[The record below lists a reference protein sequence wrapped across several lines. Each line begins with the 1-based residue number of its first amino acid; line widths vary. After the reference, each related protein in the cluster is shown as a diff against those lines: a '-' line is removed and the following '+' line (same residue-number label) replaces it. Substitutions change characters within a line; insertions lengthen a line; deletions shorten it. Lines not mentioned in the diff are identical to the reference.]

1 MKNLSGMDY
10 EYVYLNYVND
20 NDSNDND
27 DGTDNSKTVN
37 SLSPSLSPSDN
48 SVEGNHH
55 VDGEMDDDVEDSGSE
70 QELTNLGWLTD
81 LKKLASWPDIVAGGT
96 VDDDEIIEP
105 ISDKSLSEERF
116 KKFMIQVKQSQ
127 QIYLDRED
135 LYRNNEHEKPPFN
148 YAQIIAMAMMDCGKM
163 TLKDICKWIQDRFAY
178 FRCNDNWN
186 NSIRHNLSL
195 HFCFTKIAR
204 GKNEKGKG
212 GYWELSM
219 NTTKSER
226 KRIRNRRKRFLNDNN
241 SKATPTAAKYHP
253 RKIKKPSKA
262 NIAVTE
268 IVANEID
275 NNVISSEELPGENV
289 NSCVELDVQ
298 ELISDGEIIVRT
310 EPIQF
315 VLDPNDIQFNAT
327 IVASNELQEFEER
340 SVINDG
346 SNEIFLGCDIPLSG
360 DCVIIPYN
368 CQANGNQTTD
378 DDILAS
384 NIHSAYLT
392 PTGTQQNGPNVIV
405 EPMPYTLSE
414 MDTVLD
420 IERELSNFV
429 DIPDPAE
436 LVENGYFDYTNW

>member
-10 EYVYLNYVND
+10 VYLNYAND

-27 DGTDNSKTVN
+27 DGTDNSKIVN

-48 SVEGNHH
+48 SVEGNHN
-55 VDGEMDDDVEDSGSE
+55 VEDGEIDDDMDDNGSE

-96 VDDDEIIEP
+96 VDDDDIIEP
-105 ISDKSLSEERF
+105 ISDKNLSEERF

-135 LYRNNEHEKPPFN
+135 LYRHNEHEKPPFN

-219 NTTKSER
+219 NTSKSER

-241 SKATPTAAKYHP
+241 SNASSTVAKYHP
-253 RKIKKPSKA
+253 RKFKKSSKA
-262 NIAVTE
+262 TNVIPE
-268 IVANEID
+268 IVSNVND
-275 NNVISSEELPGENV
+275 NNAIGSQPIACGNMEN
-289 NSCVELDVQ
+289 CVELDVQ
-298 ELISDGEIIVRT
+298 ELISDGEIVVRT

-315 VLDPNDIQFNAT
+315 VLDPNDISFNAT
-327 IVASNELQEFEER
+327 IVTTTADLQEYEER

-368 CQANGNQTTD
+368 CQPNTNQATD
-378 DDILAS
+378 DDLITS
-384 NIHSAYLT
+384 TIHSTYLSS
-392 PTGTQQNGPNVIV
+392 TGTQQNGPNVIV

-429 DIPDPAE
+429 DIPDSAE